1 MVWGLGFRVFKTSFF
16 QDFMLLV
23 CCNFLF
29 LDISDLK
36 LQANLLKI
44 RLRSFL
50 GKIKSYREKG
60 LDLSYAP
67 CLTCAKQFI

>member
-1 MVWGLGFRVFKTSFF
+1 MVWGLGFRVFKRSLF

-44 RLRSFL
+44 RLRSSL
-50 GKIKSYREKG
+50 GKIKSYRENG